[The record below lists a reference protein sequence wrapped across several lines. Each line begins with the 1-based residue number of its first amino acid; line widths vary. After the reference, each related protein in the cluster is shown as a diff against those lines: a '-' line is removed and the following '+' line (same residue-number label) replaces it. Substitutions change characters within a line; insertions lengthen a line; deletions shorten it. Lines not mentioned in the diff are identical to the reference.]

1 MGVLV
6 EAAERMACEAH
17 AAQRRKWTDRPYTDH
32 LRRVASRVAAYPG
45 STPEMVAAAW
55 LHDAVEDT
63 GLTAAGIE
71 GALGPAVAALVVELT
86 NPSKGRKD
94 LPRKDRKAMDRAHLA
109 AVSHA
114 AKIIKML
121 DRIDNLSDC
130 AAAPRTFRGLY
141 AMESALLADAVGDA
155 DPRLESELRAAAAR
169 YDPAAR
175 EGEAC

>member
-17 AAQRRKWTDRPYTDH
+17 AAQRRKWTDEPYTVH
-32 LRRVASRVAAYPG
+32 LRRVANRVAAYPG
-45 STPEMVAAAW
+45 STPEMVVAAW

-71 GALGPAVAALVVELT
+71 GVFGPTVAALVVELT
-86 NPSKGRKD
+86 NPSKGRRD

-109 AVSHA
+109 VVSHA

-130 AAAPRTFRGLY
+130 SAPRAFRELY
-141 AMESALLADAVGDA
+141 AMESAMLADAVGGA
-155 DPRLESELRAAAAR
+155 DPRLESELRTAAAR
-169 YDPAAR
+169 YPTLR
-175 EGEAC
+175 ERKA